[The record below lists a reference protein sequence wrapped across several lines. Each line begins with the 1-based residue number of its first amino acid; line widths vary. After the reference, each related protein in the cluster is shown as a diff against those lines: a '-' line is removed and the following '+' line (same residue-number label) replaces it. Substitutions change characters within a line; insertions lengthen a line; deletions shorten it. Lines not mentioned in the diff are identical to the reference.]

1 MFGRKRRAK
10 EKDFLRAMKEKGRS
24 SESLR
29 LRMEQKKAEIE
40 RFTKK
45 LEEVEKK
52 EDKTNADEMR
62 IKVLKGGIEAA
73 EKKLEQMGKA

>member
-1 MFGRKRRAK
+1 MFGRKKRAK
-10 EKDFLRAMKEKGRS
+10 EKVFFRAMKEKGRS

-45 LEEVEKK
+45 LEKVEKK